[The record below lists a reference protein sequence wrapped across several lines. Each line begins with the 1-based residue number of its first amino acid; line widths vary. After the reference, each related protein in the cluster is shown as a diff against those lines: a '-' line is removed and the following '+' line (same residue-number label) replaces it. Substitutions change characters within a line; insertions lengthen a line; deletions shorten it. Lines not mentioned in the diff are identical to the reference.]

1 MVHKNAPTCHSSILI
16 YLGVL
21 QDIEGI
27 QNKINEFKN
36 KKHSLYLIKLMC
48 GARRWGRQN
57 KNSNGLLRPQRIP
70 ISICRFEYVCIMN
83 IYIFTKPYMYHVYI
97 GV

>member
-1 MVHKNAPTCHSSILI
+1 MDSKGFFLVSNTYGIKRRKMVHKNAPTCHSSILI

-48 GARRWGRQN
+48 GARR
-57 KNSNGLLRPQRIP
+57 
-70 ISICRFEYVCIMN
+70 
-83 IYIFTKPYMYHVYI
+83 
-97 GV
+97 